1 MPFEKQNHLKLFTIT
16 SIRVR
21 IKAFFYQASVLKIS
35 NLTFTASV
43 PLTTINCLA
52 KRTVNSCRDKVGQR
66 AIKKEKKI
74 LDIFTINS
82 IRGGI
87 KPHFN
92 RASVLKITN
101 FDRPTSHKYRHV
113 MSLLVCT
120 VVCA

>member
-1 MPFEKQNHLKLFTIT
+1 MF
-16 SIRVR
+16 
-21 IKAFFYQASVLKIS
+21 KIS
-35 NLTFTASV
+35 KLTFTASV

-52 KRTVNSCRDKVGQR
+52 KTTVNSRPACH
-66 AIKKEKKI
+66 KKGKKKH

-101 FDRPTSHKYRHV
+101 FDHLTSHEYRHV
-113 MSLLVCT
+113 VSLLVCT

>member
-1 MPFEKQNHLKLFTIT
+1 M
-16 SIRVR
+16 
-21 IKAFFYQASVLKIS
+21 LKIS
-35 NLTFTASV
+35 KLTFTASV

-52 KRTVNSCRDKVGQR
+52 KTTVNNCRDKVGQG
-66 AIKKEKKI
+66 AIKKERKKY

-101 FDRPTSHKYRHV
+101 FDRPTSHEYRHV
-113 MSLLVCT
+113 VSLLVCT